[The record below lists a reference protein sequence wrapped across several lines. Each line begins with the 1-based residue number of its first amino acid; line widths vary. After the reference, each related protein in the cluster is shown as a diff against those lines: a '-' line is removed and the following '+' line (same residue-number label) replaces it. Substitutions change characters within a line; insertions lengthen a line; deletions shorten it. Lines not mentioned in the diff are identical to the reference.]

1 MGSDQVEIEGL
12 IQPVERLA
20 LPDVGIVDIGT
31 CWVAWLVNELN
42 GRLGRIFI
50 VDVDCVAKLAVR
62 LYDYDTGFALSI
74 RASIDRHEKLV
85 VKQSGLIET
94 DRRHC
99 VYQLG
104 RDAGD

>member
-20 LPDVGIVDIGT
+20 LPDVCIVDIGT
-31 CWVAWLVNELN
+31 RWIAWLANELN
-42 GRLGRIFI
+42 GRLGGIFI
-50 VDVDCVAKLAVR
+50 VDVDGVAKLAVW
-62 LYDYDTGFALSI
+62 LYDYDTGFAMSI
-74 RASIDRHEKLV
+74 RASIDRHEQLV

-94 DRRHC
+94 DRRHR